1 MEEQTYRRLKDKR
14 PIRLFL
20 LVALKKSTKKKEKI
34 MDIIL
39 DDFKDIFITDHAC
52 MRWKQR
58 VDPISKKEKKKIAEY
73 IRQCADNENIEIGD
87 KNVYVLDDNIVIRVK
102 KRKSGKLM
110 LLTVYGK
117 INEIPALGNIKE
129 LLKYNNQRGSKNKV
143 NLRVN
148 KNSSS

>member
-1 MEEQTYRRLKDKR
+1 MEKQTYRRLKNKR

-73 IRQCADNENIEIGD
+73 IRQCADSECIEIGD
-87 KNVYVLDDNIVIRVK
+87 KNVYVLDNDVVIRVK

-117 INEIPALGNIKE
+117 ISEVPALGNIKE
-129 LLKYNNQRGSKNKV
+129 LLKYNKGRRSKNKV
-143 NLRVN
+143 NLRIGR
-148 KNSSS
+148 

>member
-1 MEEQTYRRLKDKR
+1 
-14 PIRLFL
+14 
-20 LVALKKSTKKKEKI
+20 

-39 DDFKDIFITDHAC
+39 EDFKDIFVTDHAC

-58 VDPISKKEKKKIAEY
+58 VDPICSKEKKKIAEY

-110 LLTVYGK
+110 LLTVYWK

-129 LLKYNNQRGSKNKV
+129 LLKYNNQHGSKNKV

-148 KNSSS
+148 KNSK